1 MNTYTERNR
10 LFSPCQLALCVGLAC
25 SSMAVWAQSADVQV
39 AQAQA
44 RTMNEVV
51 VSGSRVEQD
60 IDEVPATITT
70 IGAEKMKREN
80 PTDIE
85 DLVSDEVGVSV
96 RALPYRGTMGGN
108 VGRGGNEGINI
119 RGLEGDQVRLQID
132 GVSLPSSYDSG
143 PNYASR
149 GEYLDPE
156 GYKRVEIL
164 RGGAGTQYGSDGLA
178 GAVSFVT
185 KEPGDLLTLGK
196 STQFNLKTG
205 YTSAD
210 RSWQVAPSF
219 AFKGDTV
226 QGLVLA
232 SMRRG
237 HETENMGT
245 NSSANS
251 SASTTRTASNPLDA
265 ESSYVLAKLVMSPDV
280 THQIKLTAESLRRET
295 TVDVLSARSS
305 TVADFDAR
313 DLVSRDLAKLDYR
326 YAPSQAWFDVL
337 TASLYFQSSET
348 RQYHY
353 ETNVS
358 TNVRSRDTRYS
369 EDATGASVQMETNF
383 GKEVTHRLVY
393 GADFVYRDVT
403 SFKDGSN
410 GSLAA
415 FTPNKAFPDTD
426 YLTLGAFVQDEIG
439 VGKIAV
445 TPGVRFDAFRL
456 NPRNDSYYAASAP
469 TAPTELSGSQVSPRL
484 GAIWKLDPMAT
495 PFAQYAHG
503 FRAPRPTDVNGAL
516 SNIAQ
521 GYTSV
526 TNPDLKP
533 ETSDSLEVGMRGRDS
548 TLRYSVSAFHARYQD
563 YISQQIVSGAGTP
576 ADPSVYKTINLP
588 DVTISGFE
596 ARGDWT
602 YARGWTAT
610 AAYAH
615 AYGKSKNTNG
625 TTSSLPTIDP
635 DKLILGLNYA
645 EGAHWGVNTRLT
657 AVSRKGAGDYTISS
671 TSTTRV
677 GKPGGYAV
685 MDLSGWYQLNKA
697 VFFQAGIRNLF
708 DKKYVQ
714 WADVRNLAATS
725 PIVDS
730 YTQPGRNFNVSMTYS
745 F

>member
-1 MNTYTERNR
+1 MSSDKAIRR
-10 LFSPCQLALCVGLAC
+10 FALSQLSLCVGLAC
-25 SSMAVWAQSADVQV
+25 SSMAVWAQTAPVADTLV
-39 AQAQA
+39 AQAPVGGVLK
-44 RTMNEVV
+44 EVV

-70 IGAEKMKREN
+70 ISAEKMRREN
-80 PTDIE
+80 PTDLQ
-85 DLVSDEVGVSV
+85 DLMKDEAGVSV
-96 RALPYRGTMGGN
+96 RALPYRGSMGGN
-108 VGRGGNEGINI
+108 IGRGGNEGINI

-164 RGGAGTQYGSDGLA
+164 RGASGTQYGSDGLA
-178 GAVSFVT
+178 GTVSFVT
-185 KEPGDLLTLGK
+185 KDPQDLLTLGK
-196 STQFNLKTG
+196 STQFNFKTG
-205 YTSAD
+205 YNSVD
-210 RSWQVAPSF
+210 NSWQVAPSF

-232 SMRRG
+232 SRRRG

-245 NSSANS
+245 NSSAN
-251 SASTTRTASNPLDA
+251 ATRTTPNPLEA
-265 ESSYVLAKLVMSPDV
+265 ESNYVLAKLVLSPDA
-280 THQIKLTAESLRRET
+280 THQVKLTAESIRKET
-295 TVDVLSARSS
+295 NAEVLSARSA

-326 YAPSQAWFDVL
+326 YAPGSAWFDIL

-353 ETNVS
+353 ERNVS
-358 TNVRSRDTRYS
+358 TNLRSRDTRYG

-383 GKEVTHRLVY
+383 GKDVTHRLVY
-393 GADFVYRDVT
+393 GAEFVYRDVT

-456 NPRNDSYYAASAP
+456 NPRNDSYYAASGAP

-484 GAIWKLDPMAT
+484 GMIWKLDPMAT

-503 FRAPRPTDVNGAL
+503 FRAPRPTDVNGAF

-533 ETSDSLEVGMRGRDS
+533 ETSDSLEIGLRGRDS
-548 TLRYSVSAFHARYQD
+548 TLRYSVSAFHAKYQD
-563 YISQQIVSGAGTP
+563 FISQQIVSGGGTP
-576 ADPSVYKTINLP
+576 ANPNVYKTINLP

-602 YARGWTAT
+602 YARGWTAS

-615 AYGKSKNTNG
+615 AYGTSKNTNG
-625 TTSSLPTIDP
+625 TTTPLATIDP
-635 DKLILGLNYA
+635 DKLMLGLGYA
-645 EGAHWGVNTRLT
+645 EGAQWGANTRLT
-657 AVSRKGAGDYTISS
+657 AVSRKGS
-671 TSTTRV
+671 TAVT
-677 GKPGGYAV
+677 PGSYAV
-685 MDLSGWYQLNKA
+685 VDMAGWYQVSKA
-697 VFFQAGIRNLF
+697 VFFQAGVRNLF
-708 DKKYVQ
+708 DKKYTQ
-714 WADVRNLAATS
+714 WADVRNLTLTAANVAL
-725 PIVDS
+725 VDS

>member
-1 MNTYTERNR
+1 MTCEKAKLRFPLT
-10 LFSPCQLALCVGLAC
+10 QLALGVGLAC
-25 SSMAVWAQSADVQV
+25 GNTIAWAQVPEAQQI
-39 AQAQA
+39 AQAGVM
-44 RTMNEVV
+44 REVV

-60 IDEVPATITT
+60 VDEVPATITT
-70 IGAEKMKREN
+70 ISAEKMKRQN
-80 PTDIE
+80 PTDLQ

-96 RALPYRGTMGGN
+96 RALPYRGSMGGN
-108 VGRGGNEGINI
+108 IGRGGNEGINI

-185 KEPGDLLTLGK
+185 KDPGDLLTFGK

-210 RSWQVAPSF
+210 RSWQLAPSF
-219 AFKGDTV
+219 AFKSDTV

-245 NSSANS
+245 NSSA
-251 SASTTRTASNPLDA
+251 STTRTAPNPLDT
-265 ESSYVLAKLVMSPDV
+265 ESDYVLAKLVLSPDA
-280 THQIKLTAESLRRET
+280 THQIKLTAETIRRET
-295 TVDVLSARSS
+295 TAEVLSARST

-337 TASLYFQSSET
+337 TASLYVQSSET

-353 ETNVS
+353 ERNVS
-358 TNVRSRDTRYS
+358 TNLRSRDTTYG
-369 EDATGASVQMETNF
+369 EDATGASVQVETNF
-383 GKEVTHRLVY
+383 GKDITHRLVY

-426 YLTLGAFVQDEIG
+426 YVTFGAFVQDEIG

-456 NPRNDSYYAASAP
+456 NPRNDSYYTASGAP
-469 TAPTELSGSQVSPRL
+469 TAPTDLSGSQISPRL
-484 GAIWKLDPMAT
+484 GMIWKLDPIAT
-495 PFAQYAHG
+495 PFVQYAHG
-503 FRAPRPTDVNGAL
+503 FRAPRPTDVNGAF
-516 SNIAQ
+516 SNLAQ

-533 ETSDSLEVGMRGRDS
+533 ETSDSLEVGLRGRDN
-548 TLRYSVSAFHARYQD
+548 TRRYSVSAFHAKYQD
-563 YISQQIVSGAGTP
+563 FISQQVISGTGAVG
-576 ADPSVYKTINLP
+576 DPRVYKTINLP

-602 YARGWTAT
+602 YARGWTAS

-615 AYGKSKNTNG
+615 VYGTSKNANG
-625 TTSSLPTIDP
+625 TSSALATIDP
-635 DKLILGLNYA
+635 DKVILGLGYA
-645 EGAHWGVNTRLT
+645 EGAHWGVSTRLT
-657 AVSRKGAGDYTISS
+657 AVSRKGRGEYLTGSPATP
-671 TSTTRV
+671 V

-725 PIVDS
+725 PIVDA